1 MLNFIMAYATKSKS
15 DLSFSEAIRQEPDR
29 FVDYAF
35 AINSRIKDFSEF
47 DDAFRQAFDT
57 PNGKNAKI
65 DSEDM
70 IFLFE
75 SSYCKSK
82 IRENVSEKQY
92 DDIYGD
98 GKRVTYE
105 AVSNKKVVK
114 ISAPKTT
121 AKGYKTRQ
129 GKMIKPYSRNAPKK
143 FSGAE
148 ITFIKIRKRK
158 GMKTSDII
166 KQYQQHFKSNE
177 RSGSSI
183 RSKSY
188 RL

>member
-1 MLNFIMAYATKSKS
+1 MLNFIMAYATKSKN
-15 DLSFSEAIRQEPDR
+15 DLSFSEAIKQEPDR

-35 AINSRIKDFSEF
+35 AINSKIKDFSDF

-70 IFLFE
+70 IVLFE

-82 IRENVSEKQY
+82 IKENVSAKQY

-98 GKRVTYE
+98 GKKVTYE
-105 AVSNKKVVK
+105 AVSKKKVVK
-114 ISAPKTT
+114 IESKKVNAKT
-121 AKGYKTRQ
+121 KS
-129 GKMIKPYSRNAPKK
+129 GKIYSRNAPKK

-148 ITFIKIRKRK
+148 MTFIKVRKQK
-158 GMKTSDII
+158 GIKTSDII
-166 KQYQQHFKSNE
+166 KQYQQHFKENE
-177 RSGSSI
+177 RTSASI